1 MFCSLW
7 ACGADVVV
15 SPPDASERYAS
26 PLPPPLESY
35 VAMEHPE
42 AARSIVSGISDDA
55 VDGHRWAEQRAVLR
69 FHSIPLGELRFH
81 AAFMLPDRLMQ
92 QAGAVTIKVL
102 FDGKTAHQAEYTEP
116 GSYEIEKKLAQG
128 EVTWERETEVTLDMI
143 FPEGSRIADAD
154 ARYLLASAG
163 FRF

>member
-1 MFCSLW
+1 MFYSLW

-92 QAGAVTIKVL
+92 LGRRRHNQSSVRR
-102 FDGKTAHQAEYTEP
+102 EN
-116 GSYEIEKKLAQG
+116 GSPSRVHRTRFVRNRKK
-128 EVTWERETEVTLDMI
+128 
-143 FPEGSRIADAD
+143 
-154 ARYLLASAG
+154 ARSG
-163 FRF
+163 